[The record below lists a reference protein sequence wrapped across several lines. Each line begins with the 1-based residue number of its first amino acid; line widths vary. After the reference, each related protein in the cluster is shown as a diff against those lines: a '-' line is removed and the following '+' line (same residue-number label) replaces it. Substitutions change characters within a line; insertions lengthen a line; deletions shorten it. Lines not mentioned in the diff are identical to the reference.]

1 MEMTDVDKQQ
11 RVHMRNAVAQFAQVA
26 DLVSGAVSAAGLAP
40 VNHVRA
46 FLKNGDNPAQARK

>member
-1 MEMTDVDKQQ
+1 MVTAAI
-11 RVHMRNAVAQFAQVA
+11 RFGAFSRHF
-26 DLVSGAVSAAGLAP
+26 SGVLSAAGLAP